1 MALALG
7 VRNISSMEI
16 TKNLALLSKEKKDAK
31 VVNFKLEDS
40 EDKPLVVL
48 LSWLMAKKKHIYK
61 YASFYLDYGFD
72 VLNINIS
79 PWQLLWPRKGTQVK
93 TPLIKN

>member
-1 MALALG
+1 MAWAIG
-7 VRNISSMEI
+7 VRQISTLEV
-16 TKNLALLSKEKKDAK
+16 TKNVVLLSKEKKQSRIA
-31 VVNFKLEDS
+31 NFKLEEN

-61 YASFYLDYGFD
+61 YANFYLDSGFD

-79 PWQLLWPRKGTQVK
+79 PWQLLWPRKGTQVISC
-93 TPLIKN
+93 L